1 MQVNFDVLNLEI
13 VTRNYL
19 NLEVV
24 ELGTKTGLIL
34 KLKKLKLESPL
45 NQVPYLKKKLESI
58 P

>member
-19 NLEVV
+19 NLEVM

-45 NQVPYLKKKLESI
+45 YFKNETKFHI
-58 P
+58 